1 MLRRWLINSQILANY
16 MGLRLVM
23 ICVLSLNIV
32 LAGCLD
38 QNQQPPERD
47 RVIYT
52 FDGVDDSGGSPSS
65 ATNDVLV
72 KVELIDVI
80 IEKPDGTT
88 VNGGA
93 PDWTIV
99 HLDICRMTDTHPDNC
114 SPGNMWTCGID
125 ASSGRSCLM
134 EEYGATSDAEWSIGE
149 GIVISEN
156 QDQICHS
163 ACDIQVVISFQEL
176 GHEQVYLPVIN
187 VT

>member
-1 MLRRWLINSQILANY
+1 
-16 MGLRLVM
+16 M

-99 HLDICRMTDTHPDNC
+99 LSLIHI
-114 SPGNMWTCGID
+114 
-125 ASSGRSCLM
+125 
-134 EEYGATSDAEWSIGE
+134 
-149 GIVISEN
+149 
-156 QDQICHS
+156 
-163 ACDIQVVISFQEL
+163 
-176 GHEQVYLPVIN
+176 
-187 VT
+187 